1 MKRVI
6 TLAATSTTAIVGVV
20 LVMTACSGSQSTG
33 SGGSSASASTR
44 SPSAVAY
51 SVCVRSHG
59 VARFPDPGSAG
70 QIPKGDAQQLGVS
83 PSRLEA
89 AERACVQLI
98 PPTGDS
104 AEQQQETQC
113 AMADDCSQTV
123 VQKWMSGLW
132 TLAQCLRSHGEP
144 SWPDPVISSAGR
156 NQGLPHFN
164 YEQADIDHH
173 SPQVLAKV
181 DQCMGLTGFTGLPL
195 P

>member
-1 MKRVI
+1 MKRLI
-6 TLAATSTTAIVGVV
+6 TRAATCTTATLGVI
-20 LVMTACSGSQSTG
+20 LLMPACSGGRSTG
-33 SGGSSASASTR
+33 SGGSNTSASTR

-51 SVCVRSHG
+51 SVCIRSHG
-59 VARFPDPGSAG
+59 ITKFPDPGSAG

-83 PSRLEA
+83 PSQLQA
-89 AERACVQLI
+89 AEHACAHLI
-98 PPTGDS
+98 PPTGDT
-104 AEQQQETQC
+104 AEQQQEAQC

-123 VQKWMSGLW
+123 VQKWMSGLR

-164 YEQADIDHH
+164 YGQAGIDHH
-173 SPQVLAKV
+173 SPLVLAKV
-181 DQCMGLTGFTGLPL
+181 DQCVGLTRFTGLPL